1 MWCLLIYPVE
11 RQISRF
17 GNTVFMNEV
26 KRSHITLAHFAGG
39 AETNISCI
47 AFEDPATDIIGM
59 AFH

>member
-1 MWCLLIYPVE
+1 
-11 RQISRF
+11 
-17 GNTVFMNEV
+17 MNEV